1 MEYQKRDVVHFHFL
15 ADRPLN
21 FELIHA
27 WWNCAAGFAWI
38 EKVKN
43 PDAAALYAAKYLLK
57 SDSGLQIFENV
68 KQRTP
73 MIKGP
78 EGCFNPYWW
87 VMPKG

>member
-43 PDAAALYAAKYLLK
+43 QEAAALYAAKYLLK

-78 EGCFNPYWW
+78 EGCFHPYWW
-87 VMPKG
+87 VIPKG